1 MLELPLPSK
10 IWTRQTKVSEVI
22 VFEKGLDAEETFR
35 SQNDPF
41 KRLLSSA
48 AQTLNEKSSHCSQ
61 KTYCLSS
68 CIAIKL
74 TYAIKRESLV
84 RNENSN

>member
-35 SQNDPF
+35 PQNDPF

-48 AQTLNEKSSHCSQ
+48 AQTLITNPLIAHRKPIA
-61 KTYCLSS
+61 YLPV
-68 CIAIKL
+68 AIKL
-74 TYAIKRESLV
+74 IYAIKRESLV
-84 RNENSN
+84 RNKNSN